1 MENDSLSHR
10 IRNNFLYGL
19 FVILPIFATFWFVS
33 LVIDVI
39 SGPLSSLLGQR
50 IPTSVSFAVSL
61 LLIFLIGVTARNF
74 FGRMILTFFEAI
86 FEKTPLVNTVYRST
100 KQIINAF
107 SFNKNKSLM
116 RSVLVEY
123 PRKEMWAIGF
133 VTLDEV
139 KGLKTE
145 SGEDVGEGKIAVF
158 LPTTPNPT
166 SGYFVYVNKDDVLE
180 IDLTVEESI
189 KVLMSAGVV
198 SPEGLKQTK

>member
-1 MENDSLSHR
+1 MEQESLSHR

-50 IPTSVSFAVSL
+50 IPTSISFLISL
-61 LLIFLIGVTARNF
+61 VLIFIIGITARNF
-74 FGRMILTFFEAI
+74 FGRMILTFFEAV
-86 FEKTPLVNTVYRST
+86 FEKTPLVNIVYRST

-107 SFNKNKSLM
+107 SFNKDKSLM

-123 PRKEMWAIGF
+123 PRKGMWAIGF

-139 KGLKTE
+139 KGLTSE
-145 SGEDVGEGKIAVF
+145 DGEDIGKDKIAIF

-166 SGYFVYVNKDDVLE
+166 SGYFVYVNKDDVVE
-180 IDLTVEESI
+180 MDLTVEESI

-198 SPEGLKQTK
+198 SPDGLKGNK

>member
-1 MENDSLSHR
+1 MEKESFSHR

-33 LVIDVI
+33 LVIEVV

-50 IPTSVSFAVSL
+50 IPTSISF
-61 LLIFLIGVTARNF
+61 LISVVLILIIGVTARNF
-74 FGRMILTFFEAI
+74 FGKMVLTFFEAI
-86 FEKTPLVNTVYRST
+86 FEKTPLVNIVYRST

-107 SFNKNKSLM
+107 SFNKDKSLM

-123 PRKEMWAIGF
+123 PRKGMWAIGF
-133 VTLDEV
+133 VTLDNV
-139 KGLKTE
+139 KGLFTKE
-145 SGEDVGEGKIAVF
+145 GEDIGQGKIAVF

-166 SGYFVYVNKDDVLE
+166 SGYFLYVNKDEVIE
-180 IDLTVEESI
+180 VDLSVEESI

-198 SPEGLKQTK
+198 SPDGLKGKK

>member
-1 MENDSLSHR
+1 MEKESLSHR

-19 FVILPIFATFWFVS
+19 FVILPIFATFWFVR

-39 SGPLSSLLGQR
+39 SGPLSSLVGQR
-50 IPTSVSFAVSL
+50 IPTSVSFLVSL
-61 LLIFLIGVTARNF
+61 LLILIIGVTARNF
-74 FGRMILTFFEAI
+74 FGKMILTFFEAV
-86 FEKTPLVNTVYRST
+86 FEKTPLVNIVYRST

-123 PRKEMWAIGF
+123 PRKGMWAIGF

-139 KGLKTE
+139 KGLL
-145 SGEDVGEGKIAVF
+145 SEDGQDIGEGKIAVF

-166 SGYFVYVNKDDVLE
+166 SGYFVYVNRDEVVE
-180 IDLTVEESI
+180 MDLTVEESI

-198 SPEGLKQTK
+198 SPDGLKGK

>member
-1 MENDSLSHR
+1 
-10 IRNNFLYGL
+10 
-19 FVILPIFATFWFVS
+19 
-33 LVIDVI
+33 
-39 SGPLSSLLGQR
+39 
-50 IPTSVSFAVSL
+50 
-61 LLIFLIGVTARNF
+61 
-74 FGRMILTFFEAI
+74 
-86 FEKTPLVNTVYRST
+86 VYRST

-123 PRKEMWAIGF
+123 PRKGMWAIGF

-139 KGLKTE
+139 KGLTTAD
-145 SGEDVGEGKIAVF
+145 GQDIGAGKIAVF

-166 SGYFVYVNKDDVLE
+166 SGYFVYVDKSEVLE

-198 SPEGLKQTK
+198 SPEGLKNKS